1 MKFTANGYEIEI
13 KAKRTCG
20 GLFDRKRA
28 SAEDAKRFMADVA
41 IWAARAA
48 DAYKALGAN
57 ALAKEAKTTWEEIHD
72 QLEALG
78 YFDDVAI

>member
-28 SAEDAKRFMADVA
+28 NAEDTKRFMADVA

-48 DAYKALGAN
+48 DEYKALGLN
-57 ALAKEAKTTWEEIHD
+57 ALAKEADTTWNEIYD
-72 QLEALG
+72 QLDNLG
-78 YFDDVAI
+78 HFDDVAI